1 MNYLKKLGYTA
12 VLTVCSVLVPPLAT
26 AQSQVPVLTVELPM
40 QGITLQYS
48 QPTRLEQV
56 LTDANANGALRYFPL
71 SAQLFDRNAQ
81 LQVDK
86 VKQQVLDKLKHLAL
100 QEPQATSVLKQ
111 LESFDYQA
119 RYFVELD
126 QNAVMSQ
133 ADKNPLL
140 VSKETTVASKK
151 PAMASTQLAMASKQS
166 ATASKQQATAS
177 KQSATALKK
186 PASQGVSAKSA
197 EQQHFELYLTA
208 RPTSVNVVGA
218 VKQAHTLSLVEHAQ
232 LDNYLTRLPKDQLLG
247 IADNSTAFVIQPD
260 GQVNEISYAYW
271 NSKPAYFAPGAIIFI
286 AFDSLPSE
294 FSTLNQDIVE
304 LLRHKVNL

>member
-12 VLTVCSVLVPPLAT
+12 VLTVCSVLVPPLVM
-26 AQSQVPVLTVELPM
+26 AQSQVPVLTVELPV
-40 QGITLQYS
+40 QGISLQYS

-56 LTDANANGALRYFPL
+56 LTDANANGGLGYFPL

-81 LQVDK
+81 PQVDN
-86 VKQQVLDKLKHLAL
+86 VKQQVLDKLKHFSS
-100 QEPQATSVLKQ
+100 QEPQAKSVIKQ
-111 LESFDYQA
+111 IESFDYQA

-140 VSKETTVASKK
+140 VSKKPTVG
-151 PAMASTQLAMASKQS
+151 STQLATASKQS
-166 ATASKQQATAS
+166 ATASK
-177 KQSATALKK
+177 K
-186 PASQGVSAKSA
+186 PASLKST

-218 VKQAHTLSLVEHAQ
+218 VKQAHTLPLVEHAQ
-232 LDNYLTRLPKDQLLG
+232 LDNYLTRLPKGQLLD

>member
-12 VLTVCSVLVPPLAT
+12 VLTVCSVLVPPLVM
-26 AQSQVPVLTVELPM
+26 AQSQVPVLTVELPV

-56 LTDANANGALRYFPL
+56 LTDANANGALGYFPL

-81 LQVDK
+81 PQVDK
-86 VKQQVLDKLKHLAL
+86 VKQQVLEKLKHLAL
-100 QEPQATSVLKQ
+100 QEPQATSVIKQ

-140 VSKETTVASKK
+140 VSKK
-151 PAMASTQLAMASKQS
+151 S
-166 ATASKQQATAS
+166 AVGS
-177 KQSATALKK
+177 KK
-186 PASQGVSAKSA
+186 PASQGVSAKST

-208 RPTSVNVVGA
+208 RPTSVNVVGL
-218 VKQAHTLSLVEHAQ
+218 VKQAQTLPLVEHAQ
-232 LDNYLTRLPKDQLLG
+232 LDNYLTRLPKGQLLD

-271 NSKPAYFAPGAIIFI
+271 NSKPAYFSPGAIIFI
-286 AFDSLPSE
+286 ALDSLPSE

>member
-12 VLTVCSVLVPPLAT
+12 VLTVCSVLVSPLVM
-26 AQSQVPVLTVELPM
+26 AQSQVPVLTVELPV
-40 QGITLQYS
+40 QGISLQYS

-56 LTDANANGALRYFPL
+56 LTDANANGALGYFPL

-81 LQVDK
+81 PQVDN
-86 VKQQVLDKLKHLAL
+86 VKQQVLDKLKHFSL
-100 QEPQATSVLKQ
+100 QEPQAKSVIKQ

-140 VSKETTVASKK
+140 VSKKPTV
-151 PAMASTQLAMASKQS
+151 ASKQS
-166 ATASKQQATAS
+166 AA
-177 KQSATALKK
+177 ALKK
-186 PASQGVSAKSA
+186 PASQGISAKST

-218 VKQAHTLSLVEHAQ
+218 VKQAQTLPLVEHAQ
-232 LDNYLTRLPKDQLLG
+232 LDNYLTRLPKGQLLD

>member
-56 LTDANANGALRYFPL
+56 LTDANANGALGYFPL

-81 LQVDK
+81 PQVDK
-86 VKQQVLDKLKHLAL
+86 VKQQALDKLKHLAL
-100 QEPQATSVLKQ
+100 QEPQVTSVLKQ

-126 QNAVMSQ
+126 PNAVMSQ
-133 ADKNPLL
+133 TDKNPLL
-140 VSKETTVASKK
+140 VSKKPTV
-151 PAMASTQLAMASKQS
+151 ASTQLAM
-166 ATASKQQATAS
+166 AS

-186 PASQGVSAKSA
+186 PASQGVSAKST

-218 VKQAHTLSLVEHAQ
+218 VKQAQTLPLVEHAQ
-232 LDNYLTRLPKDQLLG
+232 LDNYLTRLPKGQLLD

-260 GQVNEISYAYW
+260 GLVNEISYAYW

>member
-56 LTDANANGALRYFPL
+56 LTDANANGALGYFPL

-81 LQVDK
+81 PQVDK

-100 QEPQATSVLKQ
+100 QEPQAESVLKQ

-140 VSKETTVASKK
+140 VSKKPTVGS
-151 PAMASTQLAMASKQS
+151 
-166 ATASKQQATAS
+166 
-177 KQSATALKK
+177 KK
-186 PASQGVSAKSA
+186 PASQGISAKST
-197 EQQHFELYLTA
+197 EQQHFELYLTP

-218 VKQAHTLSLVEHAQ
+218 VKQAQTLPLVEHAQ
-232 LDNYLTRLPKDQLLG
+232 LDNYLTRLPKGQLLD

>member
-12 VLTVCSVLVPPLAT
+12 VLTVCSVLVPPLVM
-26 AQSQVPVLTVELPM
+26 AQSQVPVLTVELPV

-56 LTDANANGALRYFPL
+56 LTDANANGALGYFPL

-81 LQVDK
+81 PQVDN
-86 VKQQVLDKLKHLAL
+86 VKQQVLNKLKHFSS
-100 QEPQATSVLKQ
+100 QEPQAKSVIKQ

-140 VSKETTVASKK
+140 VSKK
-151 PAMASTQLAMASKQS
+151 PAAASTQSV
-166 ATASKQQATAS
+166 TASKQQATAS
-177 KQSATALKK
+177 EQSAAALKK
-186 PASQGVSAKSA
+186 PASQGISAKST

-218 VKQAHTLSLVEHAQ
+218 VKQAQTLPVVEHAQ
-232 LDNYLTRLPKDQLLG
+232 LDNYLTRLPKGQLLD

>member
-12 VLTVCSVLVPPLAT
+12 VLTVCSVLVPTLAT

-56 LTDANANGALRYFPL
+56 LTDANANGALGYFPL

-81 LQVDK
+81 PQVDK

-100 QEPQATSVLKQ
+100 QEPQAESVLKQ

-151 PAMASTQLAMASKQS
+151 PTVASTQL

-177 KQSATALKK
+177 KQTASK
-186 PASQGVSAKSA
+186 GVSAKST

-218 VKQAHTLSLVEHAQ
+218 VKQAQTLPLVEHAQ
-232 LDNYLTRLPKDQLLG
+232 LDNYLTRLPKGQLLD

>member
-12 VLTVCSVLVPPLAT
+12 VLTVCSVLVPPLVM
-26 AQSQVPVLTVELPM
+26 AQSQVPVLTVELPV

-48 QPTRLEQV
+48 QPTSLEQV
-56 LTDANANGALRYFPL
+56 LTDANANGALGYFPL

-81 LQVDK
+81 PQIVN
-86 VKQQVLDKLKHLAL
+86 VKQQVLDKLKHFSL
-100 QEPQATSVLKQ
+100 QEPQAKSVIKQ

-140 VSKETTVASKK
+140 VSKKPTVASTQQ
-151 PAMASTQLAMASKQS
+151 AM
-166 ATASKQQATAS
+166 ASKQQATAS
-177 KQSATALKK
+177 KQSAMALKK
-186 PASQGVSAKSA
+186 PAPQGVSVKST

-218 VKQAHTLSLVEHAQ
+218 VKQAQMLPLVEHAQ
-232 LDNYLTRLPKDQLLG
+232 LDNYLTRLPKGQLLD

>member
-56 LTDANANGALRYFPL
+56 LTDANANGALGYFPL

-81 LQVDK
+81 PQVDN

-100 QEPQATSVLKQ
+100 QEPQVKSVIKQ

-140 VSKETTVASKK
+140 VSKKPTVASR
-151 PAMASTQLAMASKQS
+151 
-166 ATASKQQATAS
+166 
-177 KQSATALKK
+177 K
-186 PASQGVSAKSA
+186 PASQGISVEST

-218 VKQAHTLSLVEHAQ
+218 VKQAQTLPLVEHAQ
-232 LDNYLTRLPKDQLLG
+232 LDNYLTRLPKDQLLD

>member
-12 VLTVCSVLVPPLAT
+12 VLTVCSVLVPTLAT

-56 LTDANANGALRYFPL
+56 LTDANANGALGYFPL

-81 LQVDK
+81 PQVDK

-100 QEPQATSVLKQ
+100 QEPQAESVLKQ

-133 ADKNPLL
+133 TDKNPLL
-140 VSKETTVASKK
+140 VSKETTV
-151 PAMASTQLAMASKQS
+151 
-166 ATASKQQATAS
+166 ASKQQATAS

-186 PASQGVSAKSA
+186 TASKGVSAKST

-218 VKQAHTLSLVEHAQ
+218 VKQAHTLPLVEHAQ
-232 LDNYLTRLPKDQLLG
+232 LDNYLTRLPKGQLLD

-260 GQVNEISYAYW
+260 GLVNEISYAYW

>member
-12 VLTVCSVLVPPLAT
+12 VLTVCSVLVPPLVM
-26 AQSQVPVLTVELPM
+26 AQSQVPVLTVELPV

-56 LTDANANGALRYFPL
+56 LTDANTNGALGYFPL

-81 LQVDK
+81 PQIDN
-86 VKQQVLDKLKHLAL
+86 VKQQVLDKLKHFSL
-100 QEPQATSVLKQ
+100 QEPQATSVIKQ

-140 VSKETTVASKK
+140 VSKKPTVASKQS
-151 PAMASTQLAMASKQS
+151 AMASKQLATASKQS
-166 ATASKQQATAS
+166 ATASKQQATA
-177 KQSATALKK
+177 LKK
-186 PASQGVSAKSA
+186 PASPKST

-218 VKQAHTLSLVEHAQ
+218 VKQAHTLPLVEHAQ
-232 LDNYLTRLPKDQLLG
+232 LDNYLTRLPKGQLLD

>member
-12 VLTVCSVLVPPLAT
+12 VLTVCSVLVPPLAI
-26 AQSQVPVLTVELPM
+26 AQSQVPVLTVELPV

-56 LTDANANGALRYFPL
+56 LTDANANGALGYFPL
-71 SAQLFDRNAQ
+71 SAQLFDHNAQ
-81 LQVDK
+81 PQVDK

-100 QEPQATSVLKQ
+100 QEPQAKSVLKQ

-140 VSKETTVASKK
+140 VSKKPTV
-151 PAMASTQLAMASKQS
+151 ASKQS
-166 ATASKQQATAS
+166 ATAS
-177 KQSATALKK
+177 KK
-186 PASQGVSAKSA
+186 PASQGVSAKST

-218 VKQAHTLSLVEHAQ
+218 VKQAQTLPLVEHAQ
-232 LDNYLTRLPKDQLLG
+232 LDNYLTRLPKGQLLD

>member
-12 VLTVCSVLVPPLAT
+12 VLTVCSVLVPPLVM
-26 AQSQVPVLTVELPM
+26 AQSQVPVLTVELPV

-56 LTDANANGALRYFPL
+56 LTDANANGALGYFPL

-81 LQVDK
+81 PQVEN

-100 QEPQATSVLKQ
+100 QEPQAKSVIEQ

-140 VSKETTVASKK
+140 VSKKPTVGSKK
-151 PAMASTQLAMASKQS
+151 PAAASTQS
-166 ATASKQQATAS
+166 
-177 KQSATALKK
+177 
-186 PASQGVSAKSA
+186 ASQGVSAKST

-218 VKQAHTLSLVEHAQ
+218 VKQAQTLPLVEHAQ
-232 LDNYLTRLPKDQLLG
+232 LDNYLTRLPKGQLLD

>member
-12 VLTVCSVLVPPLAT
+12 VLTVCSVLVPPLVM
-26 AQSQVPVLTVELPM
+26 AQSQVPVLTVELPV

-56 LTDANANGALRYFPL
+56 LTDANANGALGYFPL

-81 LQVDK
+81 PQVDK
-86 VKQQVLDKLKHLAL
+86 VKQQVLEKLKHLAL
-100 QEPQATSVLKQ
+100 QEPQATSVIKQ

-140 VSKETTVASKK
+140 VSKKPTVAS
-151 PAMASTQLAMASKQS
+151 PR
-166 ATASKQQATAS
+166 
-177 KQSATALKK
+177 K
-186 PASQGVSAKSA
+186 PASQGISVEST
-197 EQQHFELYLTA
+197 EQQHFELYLTS

-218 VKQAHTLSLVEHAQ
+218 VKQAQTLPLVEHAQ
-232 LDNYLTRLPKDQLLG
+232 LDNYLTRLPKGHLLD

>member
-12 VLTVCSVLVPPLAT
+12 VLTVCSVLVPPLVM

-56 LTDANANGALRYFPL
+56 LTDANANGALGYFPL

-81 LQVDK
+81 PQVDN
-86 VKQQVLDKLKHLAL
+86 VKQQVLDKLKHFSS
-100 QEPQATSVLKQ
+100 QEPQAKSVIKQ

-140 VSKETTVASKK
+140 VSKKPTVASTQQ
-151 PAMASTQLAMASKQS
+151 AM
-166 ATASKQQATAS
+166 ASKQQATAS
-177 KQSATALKK
+177 KQSAMALKK
-186 PASQGVSAKSA
+186 PAPQGVSVKST

-218 VKQAHTLSLVEHAQ
+218 VKQAQTLPLVEHAH
-232 LDNYLTRLPKDQLLG
+232 LDNYLTRLPKGQLLD

>member
-26 AQSQVPVLTVELPM
+26 AQSQVPVLAVELPM

-56 LTDANANGALRYFPL
+56 LTDANANGALGYFPL

-81 LQVDK
+81 PQVDK

-140 VSKETTVASKK
+140 VSKKPVA
-151 PAMASTQLAMASKQS
+151 ASTQLAMASKQS
-166 ATASKQQATAS
+166 ATASKQT
-177 KQSATALKK
+177 
-186 PASQGVSAKSA
+186 ASQGVNAKST
-197 EQQHFELYLTA
+197 EQQHFELYLTD

-218 VKQAHTLSLVEHAQ
+218 VKQAHTLPLVEHAQ
-232 LDNYLTRLPKDQLLG
+232 LDNYLTRLPKDQLLDV
-247 IADNSTAFVIQPD
+247 ADHSTAFVIQPD

>member
-12 VLTVCSVLVPPLAT
+12 VLTVCSVLAPPLVM
-26 AQSQVPVLTVELPM
+26 AQSPVPVLTVELPV
-40 QGITLQYS
+40 QGIMLQYS

-56 LTDANANGALRYFPL
+56 LTDANANGALGYFPL

-81 LQVDK
+81 LQIAN
-86 VKQQVLDKLKHLAL
+86 VKQKVLDTLERLAL
-100 QEPQATSVLKQ
+100 QEPQVKSMIEQ
-111 LESFDYQA
+111 IESFDYQA

-140 VSKETTVASKK
+140 ISKK
-151 PAMASTQLAMASKQS
+151 PAMTWKQP
-166 ATASKQQATAS
+166 
-177 KQSATALKK
+177 ALK
-186 PASQGVSAKSA
+186 GISAKST

-218 VKQAHTLSLVEHAQ
+218 VKQAHTLPLVEHAQ
-232 LDNYLTRLPKDQLLG
+232 LDNYLTRLPKGQLLD

-271 NSKPAYFAPGAIIFI
+271 NSKPAYFAPGAVIFI

>member
-12 VLTVCSVLVPPLAT
+12 VLTVCSFLVPPLAM
-26 AQSQVPVLTVELPM
+26 AQSQVPVLTVELPI

-56 LTDANANGALRYFPL
+56 LTDANANGALGYFPL

-81 LQVDK
+81 PQVDK
-86 VKQQVLDKLKHLAL
+86 VKQQVLEKLKHLAL
-100 QEPQATSVLKQ
+100 QEPQATSVIKQ

-140 VSKETTVASKK
+140 VSKKPTV
-151 PAMASTQLAMASKQS
+151 ASKQS
-166 ATASKQQATAS
+166 AMASKQQATAS
-177 KQSATALKK
+177 KQLATASKK
-186 PASQGVSAKSA
+186 PASQGVSVKST

-218 VKQAHTLSLVEHAQ
+218 VKQAQTLPLVEHAQ
-232 LDNYLTRLPKDQLLG
+232 LDNYLTRLPKGQLLD

>member
-12 VLTVCSVLVPPLAT
+12 VLTVCSVLVPPLVM

-56 LTDANANGALRYFPL
+56 LTDANANGALGYFPL

-81 LQVDK
+81 PQVDN
-86 VKQQVLDKLKHLAL
+86 VKQQVLDKLKHFSL
-100 QEPQATSVLKQ
+100 QEPQAKSVIKQ

-140 VSKETTVASKK
+140 VSKK
-151 PAMASTQLAMASKQS
+151 PTSPKST
-166 ATASKQQATAS
+166 
-177 KQSATALKK
+177 
-186 PASQGVSAKSA
+186 

-218 VKQAHTLSLVEHAQ
+218 VKQAQTLPLVEHAQ
-232 LDNYLTRLPKDQLLG
+232 LDNYLTRLPKGQLLD

>member
-12 VLTVCSVLVPPLAT
+12 VLTVCSVLVPPLVM
-26 AQSQVPVLTVELPM
+26 AQSQVPVLTVELPV

-56 LTDANANGALRYFPL
+56 LTDANTNGALGYFPL

-81 LQVDK
+81 PQVDK
-86 VKQQVLDKLKHLAL
+86 VKQQVLDKLKHFSL
-100 QEPQATSVLKQ
+100 QEPQATSVIKQ

-140 VSKETTVASKK
+140 VSKKPTVG
-151 PAMASTQLAMASKQS
+151 STQL
-166 ATASKQQATAS
+166 ATAS
-177 KQSATALKK
+177 KQSAMALKK
-186 PASQGVSAKSA
+186 PASQGVSAKST

-218 VKQAHTLSLVEHAQ
+218 VKQAQTLPLVEHAQ
-232 LDNYLTRLPKDQLLG
+232 LDNYLTRLPKGQLLD

>member
-12 VLTVCSVLVPPLAT
+12 VLTVCSVLVPPLVM
-26 AQSQVPVLTVELPM
+26 AQSQVPVLTVELPV

-56 LTDANANGALRYFPL
+56 LTDANANGALGYFPL

-81 LQVDK
+81 PQVDN
-86 VKQQVLDKLKHLAL
+86 VKQQVLDKLKHFSL
-100 QEPQATSVLKQ
+100 QEPQATSVIKQ

-140 VSKETTVASKK
+140 VSKKPTV
-151 PAMASTQLAMASKQS
+151 
-166 ATASKQQATAS
+166 AS

-186 PASQGVSAKSA
+186 PASQGVSAKST

-218 VKQAHTLSLVEHAQ
+218 VKQAQTLPLVEHAQ
-232 LDNYLTRLPKDQLLG
+232 LDNYLTRLPKGQLLD

>member
-12 VLTVCSVLVPPLAT
+12 VLTVCSVLVPPLAM
-26 AQSQVPVLTVELPM
+26 AQSQAPVLTVELPI

-56 LTDANANGALRYFPL
+56 LTDANANGALGYFPL

-81 LQVDK
+81 PQIDK
-86 VKQQVLDKLKHLAL
+86 VKQQVLDKLKHFAL
-100 QEPQATSVLKQ
+100 QEQQATSVIKQ

-119 RYFVELD
+119 RYFIELD

-140 VSKETTVASKK
+140 VSKK
-151 PAMASTQLAMASKQS
+151 PAVASKQS
-166 ATASKQQATAS
+166 AMASKQQATAS

-186 PASQGVSAKSA
+186 PASQGVSAKSM

-218 VKQAHTLSLVEHAQ
+218 VKQAQTLPLVEHAQ
-232 LDNYLTRLPKDQLLG
+232 LDNYLTRLPKGQLLD

>member
-1 MNYLKKLGYTA
+1 MNYLKKLGYKA
-12 VLTVCSVLVPPLAT
+12 ALTVCSVLVPPLVM
-26 AQSQVPVLTVELPM
+26 AQSQVPVLTVELPV

-48 QPTRLEQV
+48 QPARLDQV
-56 LTDANANGALRYFPL
+56 LTDANANGALGYFPL

-81 LQVDK
+81 PQVDK
-86 VKQQVLDKLKHLAL
+86 VKQQVFETLEHLAL
-100 QEPQATSVLKQ
+100 QEPQAKSVIKQ
-111 LESFDYQA
+111 LESFDYQT
-119 RYFVELD
+119 RYFVDLD
-126 QNAVMSQ
+126 NNAVMSQ

-140 VSKETTVASKK
+140 VSR
-151 PAMASTQLAMASKQS
+151 
-166 ATASKQQATAS
+166 
-177 KQSATALKK
+177 K
-186 PASQGVSAKSA
+186 PASQEANAKST

-232 LDNYLTRLPKDQLLG
+232 LDNYLTRLPKGQLLD

-271 NSKPAYFAPGAIIFI
+271 NSKPTYFAPGAVIFL

>member
-12 VLTVCSVLVPPLAT
+12 VLTVCSVLVPPLVM
-26 AQSQVPVLTVELPM
+26 AQSQVPVLTVELPV

-56 LTDANANGALRYFPL
+56 LTDANTNGALGYFPL

-81 LQVDK
+81 PQVEN
-86 VKQQVLDKLKHLAL
+86 VKQQVLDKLKHFSL
-100 QEPQATSVLKQ
+100 QEPQAKSVIKQ

-140 VSKETTVASKK
+140 VSKKPTVASKQS
-151 PAMASTQLAMASKQS
+151 AMASTQLATASKQS
-166 ATASKQQATAS
+166 AMASKQQ
-177 KQSATALKK
+177 ATALKK
-186 PASQGVSAKSA
+186 PASPKSA
-197 EQQHFELYLTA
+197 EHQHFELYLTA

-218 VKQAHTLSLVEHAQ
+218 VKQAQTLPLVEHAQ
-232 LDNYLTRLPKDQLLG
+232 LDNYLTRLPKGQLLD

>member
-1 MNYLKKLGYTA
+1 MNDLKKLGYTA

-40 QGITLQYS
+40 QGLTLQYS

-56 LTDANANGALRYFPL
+56 LTDANGNGALGYFSL

-81 LQVDK
+81 PQIDK
-86 VKQQVLDKLKHLAL
+86 LKQKVLDKLKHLAL
-100 QEPQATSVLKQ
+100 QEPQATSVIKQ

-140 VSKETTVASKK
+140 VSKKPTVAS
-151 PAMASTQLAMASKQS
+151 
-166 ATASKQQATAS
+166 
-177 KQSATALKK
+177 LKK
-186 PASQGVSAKSA
+186 PASQGVSAKA
-197 EQQHFELYLTA
+197 TEQQHFELYLTQ
-208 RPTSVNVVGA
+208 RPTDLTLVGA
-218 VKQAHTLSLVEHAQ
+218 VKQAHKLELIEHGQ
-232 LDNYLTRLPKDQLLG
+232 LNNYLSVLPKGQLLDM
-247 IADNSTAFVIQPD
+247 ADNSTAFVIQPD
-260 GQVNEISYAYW
+260 GQVNETSYAYW
-271 NSKPAYFAPGAIIFI
+271 NNKPAYFAPGAIIFI

>member
-26 AQSQVPVLTVELPM
+26 AQSQVPVFTVELPM

-56 LTDANANGALRYFPL
+56 LTDANANGALGYFPL

-81 LQVDK
+81 PQVDK

-100 QEPQATSVLKQ
+100 QEPQAESVLKQ

-140 VSKETTVASKK
+140 VSKK

-218 VKQAHTLSLVEHAQ
+218 VKQAHTLPLVEHAQ
-232 LDNYLTRLPKDQLLG
+232 LDNYLTRLPKDQLLD

>member
-56 LTDANANGALRYFPL
+56 LTDANANGALGYFPL

-81 LQVDK
+81 PQVDN
-86 VKQQVLDKLKHLAL
+86 VKQQVLDKLKHFSS
-100 QEPQATSVLKQ
+100 QEPQVKSVIKQ

-140 VSKETTVASKK
+140 VSKKPTVASR
-151 PAMASTQLAMASKQS
+151 
-166 ATASKQQATAS
+166 
-177 KQSATALKK
+177 K
-186 PASQGVSAKSA
+186 PASQGISVEST

-218 VKQAHTLSLVEHAQ
+218 VKQAQTLPLVEHAQ
-232 LDNYLTRLPKDQLLG
+232 LDNYLTRLPKDQLLD